1 MSGGQVGRTAA
12 LDPESAEAMLGTG
25 IYRRVRSAL
34 SSGVAPSNAKED
46 AQKEAETFEKP
57 SLPMGAGLAAPAQ
70 ASDESAV
77 AREKAARTKAA
88 EAIVDTHIRGDL
100 VRGDGRRKVVEDAVA
115 GLQRANQAGVKVARL
130 HCLSR
135 FGWLTS
141 SSASWGI
148 ALAAVLVTGGW
159 AAPVLFAL
167 ASLRLAIAIGDV
179 YCAMRE
185 LDDVKKGTPS
195 KQRQPM
201 GANSLGN
208 FLCAIFCP
216 DPDAQQKHDV
226 MWGVLVIRSLMAL
239 ASFGIPWSAM
249 QFDWIGQTS
258 ALSEQAA
265 LHATETRAA
274 TSGLML
280 SLDFFDQWLGRERD
294 RSVEEREEARLILD
308 AHHQHVLA
316 LLAWKRK
323 CPESA
328 DVNQLDSLKRD
339 WETRRY
345 EHGSFP
351 PAQWKELFDQ
361 VDALF
366 AAVTDWSAVEEVS
379 YTVAGRKP
387 GAPPIQTNLKTQLA
401 EIAKQRVASWD
412 PGLEA
417 TRSTL
422 SGILFLFT
430 LIGGVR
436 SGNGLYQAL

>member
-1 MSGGQVGRTAA
+1 MSDGQVKRCTAA
-12 LDPESAEAMLGTG
+12 LDTDSAEAMLGAG

-34 SSGVAPSNAKED
+34 NSGVAPSSAKGD
-46 AQKEAETFEKP
+46 PAQDQETFAKP
-57 SLPMGAGLAAPAQ
+57 SLTGAGLAAPAQ
-70 ASDESAV
+70 ASDESAA
-77 AREKAARTKAA
+77 AREKAARAKAA
-88 EAIVDTHIRGDL
+88 EGILDTHIRGDL
-100 VRGDGRRKVVEDAVA
+100 VRGKGRRKVVEDAVA

-239 ASFGIPWSAM
+239 ASFGIPWCAM

-294 RSVEEREEARLILD
+294 RSVGEREEARLILD

-316 LLAWKRK
+316 LLAFK
-323 CPESA
+323 CESSDAQLGSVKSKWESRQYEGWSPES
-328 DVNQLDSLKRD
+328 QH
-339 WETRRY
+339 W
-345 EHGSFP
+345 
-351 PAQWKELFDQ
+351 QELFHEIDKLAG
-361 VDALF
+361 DI
-366 AAVTDWSAVEEVS
+366 DWTRLERVR
-379 YTVAGRKP
+379 YTLP
-387 GAPPIQTNLKTQLA
+387 GAEPNAPPTTLDAELA
-401 EIAKQRVASWD
+401 QIAKQRVTSWD
-412 PGLEA
+412 PGIEA

>member
-1 MSGGQVGRTAA
+1 MTDGPVGRGAAA
-12 LDPESAEAMLGTG
+12 LDADSAEAMLGAG

-34 SSGVAPSNAKED
+34 NSGVAPSNAKGD
-46 AQKEAETFEKP
+46 AQKEAETFAKP
-57 SLPMGAGLAAPAQ
+57 SLTTGAGLAAPAQ
-70 ASDESAV
+70 PPDESAV

-100 VRGDGRRKVVEDAVA
+100 VRGEGRRKVVEDAVA

-195 KQRQPM
+195 DQRQPM

-216 DPDAQQKHDV
+216 KPNAQQKQDV

-258 ALSEQAA
+258 ALSSQAA

-280 SLDFFDQWLGRERD
+280 SLDFFDQWLGRQRD

-316 LLAWKRK
+316 LLASK
-323 CPESA
+323 CESP
-328 DVNQLDSLKRD
+328 DVLGSVKSK
-339 WETRRY
+339 WESRQY
-345 EHGSFP
+345 EGWSPGS
-351 PAQWKELFDQ
+351 AQWQALFDEIDKLAQ
-361 VDALF
+361 DI
-366 AAVTDWSAVEEVS
+366 DWTRLEREP
-379 YTVAGRKP
+379 YTLP
-387 GAPPIQTNLKTQLA
+387 GAEPGARPTTLDAELA
-401 EIAKQRVASWD
+401 KIAKQRVTSWD
-412 PGLEA
+412 PGIEA